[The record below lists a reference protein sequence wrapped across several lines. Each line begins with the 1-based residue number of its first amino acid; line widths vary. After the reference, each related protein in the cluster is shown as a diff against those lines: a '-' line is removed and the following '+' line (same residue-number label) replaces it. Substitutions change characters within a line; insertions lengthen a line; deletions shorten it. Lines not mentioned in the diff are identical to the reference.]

1 MQCQRHCV
9 YSKSS
14 EKFLL
19 TNLLTM
25 VRVIRNK
32 GNVKEHNTRI
42 NGKVNSFP
50 FGKRIFSCSI
60 GLLGVKNERRK

>member
-1 MQCQRHCV
+1 M
-9 YSKSS
+9 YSRSG
-14 EKFLL
+14 EKTLM

-32 GNVKEHNTRI
+32 GNVKKDNTRI

-50 FGKRIFSCSI
+50 IGKRVFGCSI